1 MSHDFSVWALGH
13 LDITVT
19 CVRFWYQVCHYSW
32 AISLHCCMAQPSSQ
46 PTLSSGFGKND
57 NILFFSL
64 VHSVVSEH
72 MNYNQYAL
80 TVAALLRAVR
90 VTAGL
95 VERNG
100 SLPPGLWLTSPAG
113 WLPRT
118 GISSGTLRSAI
129 KYGLPFIHLWRWLVV
144 GDSCTVAYASNI
156 NSLQW
161 LSFKVGEI
169 TTLHQCQLRQV
180 HTASLSTK
188 HISISL

>member
-1 MSHDFSVWALGH
+1 
-13 LDITVT
+13 
-19 CVRFWYQVCHYSW
+19 
-32 AISLHCCMAQPSSQ
+32 MAQPSSQ

-100 SLPPGLWLTSPAG
+100 SLPPGL
-113 WLPRT
+113 
-118 GISSGTLRSAI
+118 
-129 KYGLPFIHLWRWLVV
+129 
-144 GDSCTVAYASNI
+144 
-156 NSLQW
+156 
-161 LSFKVGEI
+161 
-169 TTLHQCQLRQV
+169 
-180 HTASLSTK
+180 
-188 HISISL
+188 